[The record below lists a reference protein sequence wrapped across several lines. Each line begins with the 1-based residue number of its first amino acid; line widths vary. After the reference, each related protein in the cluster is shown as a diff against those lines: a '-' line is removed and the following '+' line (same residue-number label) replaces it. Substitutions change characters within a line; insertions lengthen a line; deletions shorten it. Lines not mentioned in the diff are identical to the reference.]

1 MRPHRHAR
9 ASRRRLTHF
18 LPPVLVA
25 LLAVTAVVAANA
37 TNAAH
42 TCGGELPL
50 RVTVTP
56 AMQQVVRQVANGF
69 EQDRSGVNGLCVKV
83 QVVAEQAADV
93 VAELPTK
100 PIDPPALWIPD
111 SSLWASTAAQKDAAV
126 PGVTPKIVPHAS
138 LATSPL
144 VVVGGMDEV
153 AKLGWSQSSVSW
165 QRLVDPGVP
174 VDIADPLTNTEGLAT
189 LGLAEGMAPAQN
201 GAPPPELIATLLRLR
216 DATQPNIATCYQLMA
231 KNPQTA
237 PLFTATEQSVI
248 AHNTDSS
255 GPNSSGQAVALYP
268 NEGSVLFDY
277 PVVRVLTNEEP
288 AGTDAAAAA
297 FESRLRSAGAAKSL
311 SDAGFREPGGRAAWA
326 MRAGVRM
333 DTPNRLPAPTSD
345 QVTTVLRAW
354 DVIHLD
360 GRTLAVIDTSGSMA
374 EPMPDGQSRIEVAR
388 DGALAGMSLM
398 PDTTAVGLWTFADQW
413 SELVPLGPLGGQTN
427 GAPQRQ
433 LLQQAAMS
441 LPGKVKGSTALYDA
455 ALQAYT
461 VLRNGY
467 DASKVNSEVL
477 ITDGKNET
485 PGGLD
490 LTGLLTALRAEVDP
504 TRPIQ
509 IIGIGLGPD
518 ADMDVLQ
525 QLAATTGG
533 KAYQALNG
541 ADFRSVLFDALSR
554 RPCATS
560 NC

>member
-18 LPPVLVA
+18 LLPVLVA

-37 TNAAH
+37 TNAAR

-56 AMQQVVRQVANGF
+56 ALHQVVQQAADAF
-69 EQDRSGVNGLCVKV
+69 EQDRSAADGLCIKV
-83 QVVAEQAADV
+83 EVVAEQAADV

-111 SSLWASTAAQKDAAV
+111 SSLWATTAIQKDAAV
-126 PGVTPKIVPHAS
+126 PGVTPKIAPHSS

-153 AKLGWSQSSVSW
+153 AKLGWSQSTVSW
-165 QRLVDPGVP
+165 QRLVDPGVA
-174 VDIADPLTNTEGLAT
+174 VDIADPLTNTEGIAT
-189 LGLAEGMAPAQN
+189 LGLAEGMAPARD

-216 DATQPNIATCYQLMA
+216 DATQPNIDTCYQLMD
-231 KNPQTA
+231 KNPKTA

-248 AHNTDSS
+248 AHNADSAA
-255 GPNSSGQAVALYP
+255 PPAVALYP

-277 PVVRVLTNEEP
+277 PIVRVQTAAEP
-288 AGTDAAAAA
+288 AGAEAAAAA
-297 FESRLRSAGAAKSL
+297 FESRLRSAGTTKSL

-326 MRAGVRM
+326 MREGVRM
-333 DTPNRLPAPTSD
+333 DTPNRLPAPTTD
-345 QVTTVLRAW
+345 QVATVLRAW

-374 EPMPDGQSRIEVAR
+374 DPMPDGQTRVEVAR
-388 DGALAGMSLM
+388 DGALAGMALM

-413 SELVPLGPLGGQTN
+413 NELVPLGPLGGQSN

-433 LLQQAAMS
+433 LLQQAATT
-441 LPGKVKGSTALYDA
+441 LPSRVKGSTALYDA
-455 ALQAYT
+455 ALQAYR
-461 VLRNGY
+461 VLRLGY

-490 LTGLLTALRAEVDP
+490 LTGLLAQLRTEVDP

-525 QLAATTGG
+525 QLASATGG

-554 RPCATS
+554 RPCTTPTA

>member
-9 ASRRRLTHF
+9 SSRRRLTHF
-18 LPPVLVA
+18 LLPVLVA

-37 TNAAH
+37 TNAAR

-56 AMQQVVRQVANGF
+56 ALQHVVQQAAEGF
-69 EQDRSGVNGLCVKV
+69 EQDRSAVNGVCVKV
-83 QVVAEQAADV
+83 EVVAEQAADV

-111 SSLWASTAAQKDAAV
+111 SSLWATTAAQKDAAV
-126 PGVTPKIVPHAS
+126 PGVTPKIAPHAS
-138 LATSPL
+138 LASSPL
-144 VVVGGMDEV
+144 VVVGGRDEV

-174 VDIADPLTNTEGLAT
+174 VDIADPLANTEGIAT
-189 LGLAEGMAPAQN
+189 LGLAQGMAPTQN
-201 GAPPPELIATLLRLR
+201 GTPPPELIAALLRLR
-216 DATQPNIATCYQLMA
+216 DATQPNIDACYQLMA
-231 KNPQTA
+231 KSPQSA

-248 AHNTDSS
+248 AHNANTSV
-255 GPNSSGQAVALYP
+255 PAVALYP

-277 PVVRVLTNEEP
+277 PVVRVLTSEES
-288 AGTDAAAAA
+288 AGTDAAANA
-297 FESRLRSAGAAKSL
+297 FENRLRSAGAAKSL

-326 MRAGVRM
+326 MRPGVRM

-374 EPMPDGQSRIEVAR
+374 DPMPDGQTRIEVAR

-433 LLQQAAMS
+433 LLQQAATS
-441 LPGKVKGSTALYDA
+441 LPSRVKGSTALYDA
-455 ALQAYT
+455 ALQAYR
-461 VLRNGY
+461 VLRAGY
-467 DASKVNSEVL
+467 DSSKVNSEVL

-490 LTGLLTALRAEVDP
+490 LTGLLTSLRSEVDP

-518 ADMDVLQ
+518 ADMDVLR
-525 QLAATTGG
+525 QLAGATGG

-541 ADFRSVLFDALSR
+541 TDFRSVLFDALSR
-554 RPCATS
+554 RPCVTS

>member
-9 ASRRRLTHF
+9 APRRRLTHF
-18 LPPVLVA
+18 LLPVLVA
-25 LLAVTAVVAANA
+25 LLAVSAVVAANA

-56 AMQQVVRQVANGF
+56 ALQQVVQAAADGF
-69 EQDRSGVNGLCVKV
+69 ARDRASVGGTCVKV
-83 QVVAEQAADV
+83 EVVAEQAADV

-111 SSLWASTAAQKDAAV
+111 SSLWASTAAQKDSAV
-126 PGVTPKIVPHAS
+126 PGVTPKIAAHAS

-153 AKLGWSQSSVSW
+153 AKLGWAQSSVSW
-165 QRLVDPGVP
+165 QRLVDPAVP
-174 VDIADPLTNTEGLAT
+174 VDIADPVANTEGIVT
-189 LGLAEGMAPAQN
+189 LGLAQGMAPAQN
-201 GAPPPELIATLLRLR
+201 GAPPPALIAALLRLR
-216 DATQPNIATCYQLMA
+216 DSTQADIDACYQLMVR
-231 KNPQTA
+231 NPKTA

-248 AHNTDSS
+248 AHNGTSS
-255 GPNSSGQAVALYP
+255 VPAVALYP

-277 PVVRVLTNEEP
+277 PVVRVVTGAEP
-288 AGTDAAAAA
+288 GGTSAAADL
-297 FESRLRSAGAAKSL
+297 FESRLRSDAVTKSL
-311 SDAGFREPGGRAAWA
+311 SDAGFREPSGRASWPP
-326 MRAGVRM
+326 REGVRM
-333 DTPNRLPAPTSD
+333 DTPNRLPAPNAE

-354 DVIHLD
+354 NVIHLD

-398 PDTTAVGLWTFADQW
+398 PSTTSVGLWTFADNW
-413 SELVPLGPLGGQTN
+413 TELVPLGPLGGQTN
-427 GAPQRQ
+427 GAPHRQ

-441 LPGKVKGSTALYDA
+441 LPNRVNGNTSLYDS
-455 ALQAYT
+455 ALQAYQ
-461 VLRNGY
+461 VLRDGY

-477 ITDGKNET
+477 ITDGKNEI

-490 LTGLLTALRAEVDP
+490 LNGLVTALRAEVDP
-504 TRPIQ
+504 TKPIQ

-518 ADMDVLQ
+518 ADMNTLQ
-525 QLAATTGG
+525 QLAAVTGG
-533 KAYQALNG
+533 KAYQALTG
-541 ADFRSVLFDALSR
+541 ADFQSVLFDALSR
-554 RPCATS
+554 RPCTTS

>member
-18 LPPVLVA
+18 LLPVLVA

-37 TNAAH
+37 TNAAR

-56 AMQQVVRQVANGF
+56 ALQQVVQQAADGF
-69 EQDRSGVNGLCVKV
+69 EQDRSAVNGLCVKV
-83 QVVAEQAADV
+83 EVVAEQAADV

-111 SSLWASTAAQKDAAV
+111 SSLWATTAAEKDAAV
-126 PGVTPKIVPHAS
+126 PGVTPKIAPHAS

-174 VDIADPLTNTEGLAT
+174 VDIADPLTNTEGIAT
-189 LGLAEGMAPAQN
+189 LGLAEGMAPTQN

-216 DATQPNIATCYQLMA
+216 DATQPNIDTCYQLMA
-231 KNPQTA
+231 KDPQTA

-248 AHNTDSS
+248 AHNATSS
-255 GPNSSGQAVALYP
+255 VPAVALYP

-277 PVVRVLTNEEP
+277 PVVRVLTAAEP
-288 AGTDAAAAA
+288 DGTNAAAAA

-311 SDAGFREPGGRAAWA
+311 SDAGFREPGGRAAWP
-326 MRAGVRM
+326 MRQGVRM
-333 DTPNRLPAPTSD
+333 DTTNRLPAPTTE

-360 GRTLAVIDTSGSMA
+360 GRTLAVVDTSGSMA
-374 EPMPDGQSRIEVAR
+374 DPMPDGQTRIEVAR

-398 PDTTAVGLWTFADQW
+398 PDTTAVGLWTFSDQW
-413 SELVPLGPLGGQTN
+413 NELVPLGPLGSQTN

-433 LLQQAAMS
+433 LLQQAATS
-441 LPGKVKGSTALYDA
+441 LPSLVKGSTALYDA
-455 ALQAYT
+455 ALQAYR

-467 DASKVNSEVL
+467 DSSKVNSEVL

-490 LTGLLTALRAEVDP
+490 LTGLLTELRASVDP

-518 ADMDVLQ
+518 ADMGVLQ
-525 QLAATTGG
+525 QLAAATGG

-554 RPCATS
+554 RPCVTS